1 MFLFAMFP
9 ESGAVKWAFFGPLAG
24 ALVRPLGGWLSDR
37 LGGAKVTFWNFSVMV
52 AAAAGVLMYLPSQS
66 GASGVGWFFAAFI
79 LLFVTTGIGNG
90 SVFRL
95 VPTVFMMLHQ
105 RGAEGKDR
113 AARDEAISKGE
124 IEASV
129 ALGFTA
135 AIAALGLFFIPSMV
149 AISIDALGT
158 PKIAVGVFVVFYLNC
173 MFITWWWYRREGAE
187 VWCD

>member
-24 ALVRPLGGWLSDR
+24 ALVRPLGGWLSDH
-37 LGGAKVTFWNFSVMV
+37 LGGAKVTLWNFAVMV
-52 AAAAGVLMYLPSQS
+52 VAAVGVLIFLPSESGGAGV
-66 GASGVGWFFAAFI
+66 AWFFAAFI